1 MRLKKINEQE
11 QKMKVSARVITTVF
25 AVAAA
30 FIGATSN
37 AAPKREKPL
46 KVLAIGNSFS
56 ICVGK
61 EMPKVAKD
69 LGCPLD
75 FCSLYIGGCTLD
87 RHAANLKKPDSNPY
101 YITWSYVSCKKGE
114 EPFKDALVQ
123 IKNKHGH
130 LRTHSNIERM
140 LKADKWDIVT
150 VQQGSHQS
158 WQEKSYEPHGT
169 KLLEM
174 IRKCAPQAKV
184 YVQQTWSYTPW
195 DRRLGGWGIDQ
206 NQMFEKLES
215 AYGKFAANHGLDVI
229 KTGEAVQ
236 RFRKDLPVKY
246 VNDEG
251 KDSNAYDVVGVN
263 KFKTLKDGKIWLDGD
278 AFHLNRKGEYLQAL
292 VWTAKLFNVDVTKCK
307 YVPKYLKDAPD
318 TVKLMRKIANEVAK

>member
-1 MRLKKINEQE
+1 MKMSMKI
-11 QKMKVSARVITTVF
+11 MA
-25 AVAAA
+25 AVLAAA
-30 FIGATSN
+30 SVFITATSG

-56 ICVGK
+56 ICVLK
-61 EMPKVAKD
+61 EMPNIAAD
-69 LGCPLD
+69 LECPLD
-75 FCSLYIGGCTLD
+75 FCSMYIPGCTLD
-87 RHAANLKKPDSNPY
+87 RHAANLKKSDSNPY

-174 IRKCAPQAKV
+174 IKKCAPQAKV

-195 DRRLGGWGIDQ
+195 DKRLHNWKIDQ
-206 NQMFEKLES
+206 NEMFAKIEK
-215 AYGKFAANHGLDVI
+215 AYGKFAGEHGLELI
-229 KTGEAVQ
+229 RTGEAIQ
-236 RFRKDLPVKY
+236 RYRKELPVKY
-246 VNDEG
+246 TE
-251 KDSNAYDVVGVN
+251 KSNNDVVGTGD
-263 KFKTLKDGKIWLDGD
+263 FKELPKPASWWPAGLEKETGLWWPKGD
-278 AFHLNRKGEYLQAL
+278 VFHLNWKGDYLQGL
-292 VWTAKLFNVDVTKCK
+292 VWTAKLFGVDVTECK
-307 YVPKYLKDAPD
+307 YAPKNLKKSPD
-318 TVKLMRKIANEVAK
+318 IVKLMQKIANEVAK

>member
-1 MRLKKINEQE
+1 
-11 QKMKVSARVITTVF
+11 MKVSARVITTVF

-61 EMPKVAKD
+61 EMPKVAAD

-215 AYGKFAANHGLDVI
+215 AYAKFAANHGLDVI

-307 YVPKYLKDAPD
+307 YVPQYLKDAPD